1 MLPGNAAK
9 LAGQPSSDNTDSD
22 SYTPLRVL
30 LVEDNALNAAVTR
43 LHLGRMGG
51 FLTTLTKGIVND
63 DGSPVMALSL
73 RVPGRYDFKTIQE
86 IKPIKPME
94 ATMRTH
100 PSGNR
105 KPALSFTL
113 IELLV
118 VIAIIAILA
127 AMLLPALTQARERS
141 KQTTCLG
148 NLKSLGTAWQFYLDG
163 SEDIYPP
170 AYNNGSVK
178 TPWPEQL
185 LSTLK
190 SPDALKNGLWGYEK
204 YLYCPAKTVRG
215 AYSYAMVTTLS

>member
-1 MLPGNAAK
+1 
-9 LAGQPSSDNTDSD
+9 
-22 SYTPLRVL
+22 
-30 LVEDNALNAAVTR
+30 
-43 LHLGRMGG
+43 
-51 FLTTLTKGIVND
+51 
-63 DGSPVMALSL
+63 
-73 RVPGRYDFKTIQE
+73 
-86 IKPIKPME
+86 
-94 ATMRTH
+94 MRTH

-170 AYNNGSVK
+170 AFNNGSVK

-190 SPDALKNGLWGYEK
+190 SPDALKNGLWGFEK
-204 YLYCPAKTVRG
+204 YLYCPTKTVRG
-215 AYSYAMVTTLS
+215 AYSYAMFNLLCGKKSVKLLYPSRTVLLSDSYADQWTSAYGLYLKRPKEYPTIHFDTEWRHPSLNANFLFVDGHASSMKKKPPMWDEDYYHKTY